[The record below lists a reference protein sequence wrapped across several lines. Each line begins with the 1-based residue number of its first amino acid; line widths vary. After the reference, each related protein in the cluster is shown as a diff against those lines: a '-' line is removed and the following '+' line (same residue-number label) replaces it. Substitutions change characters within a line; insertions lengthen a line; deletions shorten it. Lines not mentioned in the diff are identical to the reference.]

1 MLEHF
6 TEDEIERM
14 SSFTETPAYER
25 TPEQLLPED
34 ADDDTSGNGSHTSR
48 SGQSTE

>member
-1 MLEHF
+1 MFEHF

-14 SSFTETPAYER
+14 SAFTDTPAYER

-34 ADDDTSGNGSHTSR
+34 AEETDGDEKRTERPPR
-48 SGQSTE
+48 SA